1 MKENIFPDNELL
13 ISQTNFLK
21 PFQKSE
27 GKSIRVSKN
36 SKL

>member
-13 ISQTNFLK
+13 TSQTNFLK

-27 GKSIRVSKN
+27 GKPIRVSKN